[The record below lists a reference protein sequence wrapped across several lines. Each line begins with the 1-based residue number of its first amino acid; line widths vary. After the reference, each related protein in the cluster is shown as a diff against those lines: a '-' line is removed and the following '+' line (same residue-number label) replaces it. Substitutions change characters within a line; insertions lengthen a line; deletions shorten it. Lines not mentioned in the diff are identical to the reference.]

1 MAGFVTSCHQGRY
14 TAEVDEF
21 GRSFIRREV
30 INLFLNFVGKQTS
43 SENKHD

>member
-21 GRSFIRREV
+21 GRSFIRRKI
-30 INLFLNFVGKQTS
+30 INLFLNLLGEQTS
-43 SENKHD
+43 SEDKHD